1 MISVALGALTINAL
15 EAVDRVVLTINPQLL
30 AIMGLQVFLKIIKKI
45 KSRINPKLEVEGI
58 LLTGAASGVGTQMI
72 SMDKIEPFH
81 E

>member
-1 MISVALGALTINAL
+1 MALGALTINAL

>member
-1 MISVALGALTINAL
+1 MVLGALTINTL
-15 EAVDRVVLTINPQLL
+15 EAVDRVVITINPQLL

>member
-1 MISVALGALTINAL
+1 MALGALTINAL

-45 KSRINPKLEVEGI
+45 KRRINPKLEVEGI